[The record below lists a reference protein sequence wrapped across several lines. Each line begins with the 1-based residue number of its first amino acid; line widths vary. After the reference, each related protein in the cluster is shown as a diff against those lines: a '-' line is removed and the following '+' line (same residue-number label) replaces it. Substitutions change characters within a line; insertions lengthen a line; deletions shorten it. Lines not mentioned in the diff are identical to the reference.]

1 MKKSIVWLL
10 VAAMFS
16 VMIAGCAGD
25 ADSKATEQEK
35 SNIDRFVREGI
46 KEGDMGGGGAPKEK
60 VPEGLPGNQPVDQ
73 TP

>member
-1 MKKSIVWLL
+1 MKKPIVWLL
-10 VAAMFS
+10 VVALFS
-16 VMIAGCAGD
+16 AMIAGCAGD

-35 SNIDRFVREGI
+35 ANIDRFVREGI
-46 KEGDMGGGGAPKEK
+46 KEGDMGGGAPKEK